1 MKTQRKGKGLIA
13 EDCDWD
19 DVSSD
24 DSSDEEDTQVALMA
38 IIEEPTLALMAKIE
52 EVPEEIPPQAP
63 EASSSTTP
71 EASTSAT
78 DSSSQDKGIWY
89 LDSGCSR
96 HMTGSKSVLSNYREE
111 RGPAVTFGGNGKGQ
125 TRGYGTLTNGVTTFK
140 RVAYVE
146 GLMHNLLS
154 ISQLCDKNHKV
165 SFSKKKC
172 KVKNRRKEVILTG
185 VRRADI
191 YIINMNTSTDNFC
204 FVSRASTDT
213 NWLWHKRLSHL
224 NFKTLNQLCIDNL
237 VISLPDFCYTK
248 VSLCSACE
256 KGKQTRASFK
266 SKQISS
272 ISSPLQLLH
281 MDLFGPVNVQS
292 IAGKKYT
299 LVIVDEYSRYTWVFF
314 LRSKS
319 DAPEEIILFV
329 RKMER
334 LNNLTVRSIRSD
346 HGTEFK
352 NSTLETFFEHKG
364 ISQNFSSVRTPQQ
377 NGVAERRNRTLIE
390 AARSMLSEAN
400 LATQF
405 WAEAVNT
412 ACYTQNRSLIVKRFR
427 RTAYEL
433 FRNRKPSIE
442 HLHIFGCVCYIL
454 NNKDNLGKF
463 DSKSDDGIFLG
474 YSSISKTYRVFN
486 KRRQAIEETIHV
498 KFDESG
504 PTFPHPHE
512 NSEINQWADS
522 FFQVPEPP
530 IVDPCNAPFPNW
542 SISCYIGMGVFNN
555 TIVGIIGRS
564 GEIGCVSRSQVAKFV
579 RSGKLRDLTPRP
591 EVAGVGR
598 VIDKPFVVCLALI
611 FVTIIK
617 TSTLCEGISIV
628 VVVATVGIVYVLTD
642 ISMCVVLTGVYRKDI
657 GDDMLSSHMRCG
669 LCYTVRVF
677 VVRLGKTRER
687 GKLEVSILP
696 KGSSLGLRDSGIHT
710 SMVTTRR
717 SSGSSGGGDQEIPDL
732 RDIIASQVGE
742 VLHSL
747 LPGLFDQMK
756 REMTELVTQQV
767 QTATAGRVNEAGSSQ
782 TGHTRNVTFK
792 DFMACQPPNFLGEK
806 GSVISSRWVSEVE
819 GAFLTSFSPA
829 EVKVRFAANLL
840 RKAAKDWW
848 NVMSSSR
855 TPEQVAAMTWEEFKG
870 LFKAEFEP
878 QVEIERLTN
887 EFLYMKQT
895 TESVSEITEKFLERS
910 RFCPN
915 YVADETMKMYRYGQM
930 LKAEIREFVL
940 MANCT
945 NFQQMFEKARS
956 REIELERQGKRKK
969 EEPSQV
975 PSNKKF
981 KGTVQRS
988 EGKREYPR
996 CSKCGRNHPGECR
1009 PSLIT
1014 CYKCGKTGHSS
1025 RDCRV
1030 AARLCFRCFQPG
1042 HFAHECPNAAASTQ
1056 ISGATPLK
1064 AIEAGPAKK
1073 VEIPKGRARVFQ
1085 LTAEEAK
1092 VEPEVVTGIFP
1103 VNSKPALVLFDTGA
1117 SKSFV
1122 STSFCK
1128 GFSNVMGRLDE
1139 PLEVEIAD
1147 EKSVIVRDI
1156 YRGNV
1161 IELGGVRFRVDLIP
1175 IPMKEINVVLGMSWL
1190 GRHGAW
1196 FDCEGQRVKIRNPS
1210 GGDLIITGNGMK
1222 RPPKTCS
1229 LAKARRYVK
1238 GGGISYLVYVAEIA
1252 GEIKKKT
1259 VADVPVV
1266 RDFPDVFPEDLPGV
1280 PPERQ
1285 VEFGID
1291 LIPGAA
1297 PVAKAPYR
1305 LAPPEM
1311 QELSNQLEELLGK
1324 GFIRPSS
1331 SPWGAPILFV
1341 KKKDGSMRMCI
1352 DYRELNKLTM
1362 KNRYPLPRIDDLFDQ
1377 LQGAAWFS
1385 KIDLRSGYHQVK
1397 VREEDVQ
1404 KTAFRTR
1411 YGHFEFV
1418 VMPFGLTNAPAV
1430 FMDLMNRVCRPMLDK
1445 SVIVFIDDI
1454 LIYSKTKED
1463 HVVHLIEVLET
1474 LRRERL
1480 YAKFSKCDFWLQ
1492 EVQFLGHL
1500 VNREGIKV
1508 DPAKIEAV
1516 MKWEVP
1522 KTPTEI
1528 RSFLGLAGYYRRF
1541 IQDFSKIVVPLT
1553 RLTRKNVKFV
1563 WGEEQQKAFELLRR
1577 KLCKAPILTLP
1588 EGVDDMTVYCDAS
1601 YHGLGCVLMQRGKV
1615 IAYASRQLKTHEV
1628 NYPTHDLELAAV
1640 VFALKLWRHYLYGVK
1655 CTIYTDHKSLRYFLD
1670 QQNLNMR
1677 QRRWLDVVKDY
1688 DCEILYHPGKANV
1701 VADALSRKAHGDV
1714 LRVPLMRLTVTTS
1727 LIELIKSSQIEAVKV
1742 ENQRRERIKGQ
1753 LAQLVTDSRG
1763 LLTRSGRVW
1772 VPVSCEARQTLLDEA
1787 HKSKFSIHPGATK
1800 MYRDLKTDYW
1810 WPGMKRDVAR
1820 YVEKCLTCLRV
1831 KAEHQRPHGKLQPL
1845 DIPVWKWEHI
1855 TMDLITKL
1863 PRTVRNVDAIWVI
1876 VDRLTKSAHFIAIN
1890 ESSSSEKLADIY
1902 VKEIVA
1908 RHGVPV
1914 TIISDRDVR
1923 FTSRFWSKF
1932 HEDLG
1937 TKLQLSTAFHPQT
1950 DGQSERTIKTLEDM
1964 LRACVLDFGGSWDTY
1979 LPLAEFSY
1987 NNSYHASIGMPPY
2000 EMLYGRRCR
2009 TPTTESIELIRERLK
2024 TAQSRQK
2031 SYADKRRSDLEFSV
2045 GDDVLLK
2052 VSPWKGVIRFR
2063 KRGKLGPRF
2072 IGPFKVIAR
2081 VGKVA
2086 YRLELPPELSQI
2098 HNTFHVSQ
2106 LRKCLADEAAH
2117 ISIDDIQVD
2126 ERLNYVERPI
2136 AVLERKTKTLRNK
2149 EIGLVKVQWEHRKGS
2164 EWTWEP
2170 EAEMRAS
2177 YPELFQA

>member
-1 MKTQRKGKGLIA
+1 MSRDLLSMGSKPKPPVLQIGEYPQWRVTMIQFLNNIDKTLMSTSEINFKFLKNLNPEWDHYSVNLQMKKNLA
-13 EDCDWD
+13 EEDLHDLYSILSQHEVKVQEIVTKQKSISD
-19 DVSSD
+19 SLALLTEKKTVED
-24 DSSDEEDTQVALMA
+24 DSSESDVDL
-38 IIEEPTLALMAKIE
+38 
-52 EVPEEIPPQAP
+52 
-63 EASSSTTP
+63 
-71 EASTSAT
+71 
-78 DSSSQDKGIWY
+78 
-89 LDSGCSR
+89 
-96 HMTGSKSVLSNYREE
+96 
-111 RGPAVTFGGNGKGQ
+111 
-125 TRGYGTLTNGVTTFK
+125 K
-140 RVAYVE
+140 RVADK
-146 GLMHNLLS
+146 LALLS
-154 ISQLCDKNHKV
+154 SSI
-165 SFSKKKC
+165 
-172 KVKNRRKEVILTG
+172 
-185 VRRADI
+185 
-191 YIINMNTSTDNFC
+191 
-204 FVSRASTDT
+204 
-213 NWLWHKRLSHL
+213 HKR
-224 NFKTLNQLCIDNL
+224 DNYKPKEYEKRPERK
-237 VISLPDFCYTK
+237 SY
-248 VSLCSACE
+248 E
-256 KGKQTRASFK
+256 KGKPDEK
-266 SKQISS
+266 
-272 ISSPLQLLH
+272 
-281 MDLFGPVNVQS
+281 GNVCFNC
-292 IAGKKYT
+292 G
-299 LVIVDEYSRYTWVFF
+299 
-314 LRSKS
+314 
-319 DAPEEIILFV
+319 
-329 RKMER
+329 
-334 LNNLTVRSIRSD
+334 
-346 HGTEFK
+346 
-352 NSTLETFFEHKG
+352 
-364 ISQNFSSVRTPQQ
+364 
-377 NGVAERRNRTLIE
+377 
-390 AARSMLSEAN
+390 
-400 LATQF
+400 
-405 WAEAVNT
+405 
-412 ACYTQNRSLIVKRFR
+412 
-427 RTAYEL
+427 
-433 FRNRKPSIE
+433 KPSHFVKE
-442 HLHIFGCVCYIL
+442 CKAPKVRDFDYYSKKAQLA
-454 NNKDNLGKF
+454 KRKSEGKVLMAEEECWY
-463 DSKSDDGIFLG
+463 DDTSDDEDSAHFTQVHYNLMA
-474 YSSISKTYRVFN
+474 SV
-486 KRRQAIEETIHV
+486 EETINL
-498 KFDESG
+498 
-504 PTFPHPHE
+504 HE
-512 NSEINQWADS
+512 E
-522 FFQVPEPP
+522 
-530 IVDPCNAPFPNW
+530 
-542 SISCYIGMGVFNN
+542 
-555 TIVGIIGRS
+555 T
-564 GEIGCVSRSQVAKFV
+564 
-579 RSGKLRDLTPRP
+579 
-591 EVAGVGR
+591 EVANEVSQTPSDSDLSDNDECSLEEQFLILKTEFDDLKEKIKFERAR
-598 VIDKPFVVCLALI
+598 VIEFSNECELYKCLADDRELVKAEI
-611 FVTIIK
+611 RKEKAKLESQISEMKSALVNLESEKAEYMIK
-617 TSTLCEGISIV
+617 YEVCFHDRSEAYAKIKELVDLNYKRGNHQFSFIV
-628 VVVATVGIVYVLTD
+628 VEYQVWIIVRVLGRMIRKLAIFGSPMVVATVGIVLVLTD
-642 ISMCVVLTGVYRKDI
+642 ISMCVVLTGVYRKAI
-657 GDDMLSSHMRCG
+657 GDSMLSSHMRNSC
-669 LCYTVRVF
+669 
-677 VVRLGKTRER
+677 
-687 GKLEVSILP
+687 
-696 KGSSLGLRDSGIHT
+696 
-710 SMVTTRR
+710 MVTTRR
-717 SSGSSGGGDQEIPDL
+717 GSGSTGGEDQEIPDL
-732 RDIIASQVGE
+732 RDVIASQVGE

-767 QTATAGRVNEAGSSQ
+767 QTATGGRVSGAGSSQ
-782 TGHTRNVTFK
+782 SGHTRNVTFK

-806 GSVISSRWVSEVE
+806 DPVISSRWVSEVE

-848 NVMSSSR
+848 NVVCSSR
-855 TPEQVAAMTWEEFKG
+855 TPEQVEAMTWEEFKG

-895 TESVSEITEKFLERS
+895 TESVSEITEKFLEKS

-940 MANCT
+940 MTNCT
-945 NFQQMFEKARS
+945 NFQQMFEKARL

-969 EEPSQV
+969 EEHSQV

-981 KGTVQRS
+981 KGIVQRS
-988 EGKREYPR
+988 EGKREYPK

-1056 ISGATPLK
+1056 LSGVAPLK

-1147 EKSVIVRDI
+1147 EKSVIVRNI

-1210 GGDLIITGNGMK
+1210 GGDLIITGNGLK
-1222 RPPKTCS
+1222 RPPRTCS

-1238 GGGISYLVYVAEIA
+1238 GGGMSYLVYVAEIA
-1252 GEIKKKT
+1252 GEKKRKT

-1311 QELSNQLEELLGK
+1311 QELSNQLEELLGQ

-1352 DYRELNKLTM
+1352 DYRELNKLTV

-1454 LIYSKTKED
+1454 LIYSKSKED
-1463 HVVHLIEVLET
+1463 HVIHLIEVLET

-1541 IQDFSKIVVPLT
+1541 IQDFSKIAVPLT

-1563 WGEEQQKAFELLRR
+1563 WGEEQQKAFELLRG
-1577 KLCKAPILTLP
+1577 KLCEAPVLTLP

-1701 VADALSRKAHGDV
+1701 VADALSRKVHGDV

-1727 LIELIKSSQIEAVKV
+1727 LIELIKSSQSEAVKE
-1742 ENQRRERIKGQ
+1742 ENQKKERIKGQ
-1753 LAQLVTDSRG
+1753 LDQLVTDSRG

-1800 MYRDLKTDYW
+1800 MYRDLKTDCW

-1831 KAEHQRPHGKLQPL
+1831 KAEHQRPHGK
-1845 DIPVWKWEHI
+1845 
-1855 TMDLITKL
+1855 
-1863 PRTVRNVDAIWVI
+1863 NVDAIWVI

-1950 DGQSERTIKTLEDM
+1950 DGQSERTIQTLEDM

-1987 NNSYHASIGMPPY
+1987 NNSFHASIGMPPY

-2009 TPTTESIELIRERLK
+2009 TPVCWGEVGQRELGSTEIVQKTTESIELIRERLK

-2045 GDDVLLK
+2045 GDKVLLK

-2072 IGPFKVIAR
+2072 IGPFKVVAR

-2086 YRLELPPELSQI
+2086 YRLELPPELSLI
-2098 HNTFHVSQ
+2098 HDTFHVSQ
-2106 LRKCLADEAAH
+2106 LRKCLADESAH
-2117 ISIDDIQVD
+2117 IPIDDIQVD

-2136 AVLERKTKTLRNK
+2136 AILERKTKSLRNK

-2170 EAEMRAS
+2170 EAEMRS
-2177 YPELFQA
+2177 NYPELFHD